1 MFLNVN
7 VIELFRLFIKNTYST
22 PRTRKQPTVRRELVK
37 HKQCG
42 IREPDKHLSSF
53 CAAVQI
59 RT

>member
-1 MFLNVN
+1 MLTSLNN
-7 VIELFRLFIKNTYST
+7 LDFSLKIHIQRREQEN
-22 PRTRKQPTVRRELVK
+22 TVRRELVK

>member
-1 MFLNVN
+1 MF
-7 VIELFRLFIKNTYST
+7 KTNTYST